1 MPSRERIGV
10 ISAHL
15 TGARS
20 QSAGERKPKPS
31 RYLDGNFAPVRTE
44 LTDEPL
50 VVTGILPDGLRGSFF
65 RTGSNPLYDPS
76 TPYHW
81 YNHALRSVPYRA
93 VWGVI
98 CAPMTGRF
106 DGDGMTHAVRFDGS
120 GRVTYSNKWVRSRP
134 SFRSRCRY
142 VRMRRARYRRNARK
156 RRAVDRMLLPPTG
169 V

>member
-15 TGARS
+15 TGAHS

-81 YNHALRSVPYRA
+81 YALRTLRTVR
-93 VWGVI
+93 GVI

-120 GRVTYSNKWVRSRP
+120 GRVTYSNKWVR
-134 SFRSRCRY
+134 
-142 VRMRRARYRRNARK
+142 
-156 RRAVDRMLLPPTG
+156 LLPARASAAAAVTCG
-169 V
+169 